1 MSIKKLIDAI
11 DSDNLVDKVLKME
24 KGEHILK
31 KLGTKVCQYHTDNIS
46 SMTDWSDLIESGMD
60 IAKAE
65 SQGSSYPWDGAANF
79 KSPLITEAVRAFG
92 DRAKTEIMKSDKL
105 VATKLIGPEDEE
117 KKESAERIEDH
128 MNWQINT
135 EMKGWRDA
143 HSKHLYLLSSQG
155 AYFKKTFYDATEG
168 RNKSSCIR
176 YPNFSLDQECDDLHS
191 SKFTEVSYYYPNDIW
206 SFQEAGLWVKG
217 KIVDDNDDNSDTKDD
232 KFEFLEQFCEYDL
245 DGDGYEEPL
254 IVTVHKQSKKVVRI
268 VPRWDVEGIHVNYEG
283 NTYNLAELIKAKTAD
298 AESSTEDQEFND
310 IQAQEK
316 LKDIESKAK
325 MIRITPMDIITYY
338 GFIESTDGSFLGQGY
353 LHLIS
358 STVKGIN
365 KGTNALFNA
374 GELANLQGGWLSKEH
389 RDKKRGPFK
398 TKAGVFKQTNITAT
412 NLQNSVLNLPFKE
425 PSATLL
431 ALVDKIEGSVKEM
444 SSQFNYEQVLSPN
457 IPAASVLGVLQE
469 GIIPTSSLLMNVIN
483 SMSKEFAILFTL
495 NQKFT
500 DPLIYQSITGSQEF
514 NTDYTQD
521 IEIAPTANAQFSN
534 QMQKITIAQA
544 QMEQI
549 PMVQQMGG
557 NAVPIIKGYFEA
569 LGTPNMDA
577 IFPEEMSDEDKKTNE
592 AMQKQQAAQ
601 TEALEFQN
609 ELLKGQVDQGNQA
622 LEIKGREADAKIEE
636 IQRESDRKDA
646 ELLENLE
653 KIKAETLLKNEEAQT
668 EDMKNDHQM
677 SMDII
682 DRVINLT
689 AAPK

>member
-24 KGEHILK
+24 DGEHILNQ
-31 KLGTKVCQYHTDNIS
+31 LGNKVCQYHNDNEK
-46 SMTDWSDLIESGMD
+46 SMNDWSDLIESGMD

-65 SQGSSYPWDGAANF
+65 SGGSSYPWDGAANF

-105 VATKLIGPEDEE
+105 VATKLVGQEDEN

-143 HSKHLYLLSSQG
+143 HSKHLYLLASQG

-168 RNKSSCIR
+168 CNKSACIR
-176 YPNFSLDQECDDLHS
+176 YPNFSLNQECDDIHNS
-191 SKFTEVSYYYPNDIW
+191 RFTEVAYYYPNDIW
-206 SFQEAGLWVKG
+206 SFQQSGLWIEG
-217 KIVDDNDDNSDTKDD
+217 EIVPNDESSDVIDDD

-254 IVTVHKQSKKVVRI
+254 LVTVHKQSKKVVRI
-268 VPRWDVEGIHVNYEG
+268 VPRWDIDGIHVNYKG
-283 NTYNLAELIKAKTAD
+283 NAYNLADLIKGTTAES
-298 AESSTEDQEFND
+298 ESSTQDEAFNN

-316 LKDIESKAK
+316 LKDIESKAQ
-325 MIRITPMDIITYY
+325 MTRIVPMDILTYY

-398 TKAGVFKQTNITAT
+398 LKAGVFKQTNISSGV
-412 NLQNSVLNLPFKE
+412 LQNSVVNLSFKE
-425 PSATLL
+425 PSGTLL

-469 GIIPTSSLLMNVIN
+469 GIIPTSSLLMNVVN
-483 SMSKEFAILFTL
+483 SMSKEFSILFTL

-500 DPLIYQSITGSQEF
+500 DPLIYQSITGSREY
-514 NTDYTQD
+514 NSDYNQD
-521 IEIAPTANAQFSN
+521 IEITPTANAQFSN
-534 QMQKITIAQA
+534 QMQKIQLAQS

-557 NAVPIIKGYFEA
+557 NAVPIVKGYFEA

-592 AMQKQQAAQ
+592 QMMEAQKSQ
-601 TEALEFQN
+601 TEAINFQN
-609 ELLKGQVDQGNQA
+609 ELLKGQVDQGNLN
-622 LEIKGREADAKIEE
+622 LEIKGREADAKINEM
-636 IQRESDRKDA
+636 QRESDRKDA
-646 ELLENLE
+646 ELMENLE
-653 KIKAETLLKNEEAQT
+653 KIKAETQLKIEEAQT
-668 EDMKNDHQM
+668 EDLKNDHKM
-677 SMDII
+677 EMDII
-682 DRVINLT
+682 DRVISLN
-689 AAPK
+689 APVK

>member
-11 DSDNLVDKVLKME
+11 DSDNMVDKVLKMDD
-24 KGEHILK
+24 GQHILN
-31 KLGTKVCQYHTDNIS
+31 KLGAKVCRYHQENVT

-65 SQGSSYPWDGAANF
+65 SSGSSYPWDGAANF
-79 KSPLITEAVRAFG
+79 KSPLITEAVRSFG

-105 VATKLIGPEDEE
+105 VTTKLIGQEDDQ

-135 EMKGWRDA
+135 EIKGWRDA
-143 HSKHLYLLSSQG
+143 HSKHFYLLASQG
-155 AYFKKTFYDATEG
+155 AFFKKTFYDAAEG
-168 RNKSSCIR
+168 CNKSVCIR
-176 YPNFSLDQECDDLHS
+176 YPNFSLNQECNDIHS
-191 SKFTEVSYYYPNDIW
+191 SRFTEVSYYYHNDVW
-206 SFQEAGLWVKG
+206 SFQQSGLWIQG
-217 KIVDDNDDNSDTKDD
+217 DIVAEGENDDSNDD

-254 IVTVHKQSKKVVRI
+254 LVTVHKQSKKVVRI
-268 VPRWDVEGIHVNYEG
+268 VPRWDLDGIHVKYEG
-283 NTYNLAELIKAKTAD
+283 STYNLAELIKAKTSETSTGD
-298 AESSTEDQEFND
+298 AAFND
-310 IQAQEK
+310 IQSKEK

-325 MIRITPMDIITYY
+325 MLRIVPMDILTYY

-374 GELANLQGGWLSKEH
+374 GELANMQGGWLSKEH

-398 TKAGVFKQTNITAT
+398 VKAGMFKQTQIAA
-412 NLQNSVLNLPFKE
+412 SVLQGSVINLPFKE
-425 PSATLL
+425 PSSTLL

-444 SSQFNYEQVLSPN
+444 SSQFNYDKVLSPN

-500 DPLIYQSITGSQEF
+500 DPLIYQSITGSNKFAE
-514 NTDYTQD
+514 DYNQD

-534 QMQKITIAQA
+534 QMQKIQLAQA
-544 QMEQI
+544 QMDYKDH
-549 PMVQQMGG
+549 VQQIGG
-557 NAVPIIKGYFEA
+557 NVIPIIKGYYEA
-569 LGTPNMDA
+569 IGTTNMDQ
-577 IFPEEMSDEDKKTNE
+577 IFPDKMSDEDKKMNE
-592 AMQKQQAAQ
+592 KMQQQQAAQ
-601 TEALEFQN
+601 TEAMNFQN
-609 ELLKGQVDQGNQA
+609 ELLKAQVDQGNQN

-636 IQRESDRKDA
+636 IRAESARKDMMI
-646 ELLENLE
+646 LEE
-653 KIKAETLLKNEEAQT
+653 MQKVRAETLLKYEEAQT
-668 EDMKNDHQM
+668 EDVKNNHKMQM
-677 SMDII
+677 DQLDILI
-682 DRVINLT
+682 KLT
-689 AAPK
+689 EPPKQ